1 MIFLLFSGHGFND
14 APVVGKIL
22 SELALGGPLSYDL
35 SPFRIGRF
43 GLSKTTDSVNK
54 D

>member
-1 MIFLLFSGHGFND
+1 MTLLLLSSGHGFKE

-43 GLSKTTDSVNK
+43 KTENS
-54 D
+54 